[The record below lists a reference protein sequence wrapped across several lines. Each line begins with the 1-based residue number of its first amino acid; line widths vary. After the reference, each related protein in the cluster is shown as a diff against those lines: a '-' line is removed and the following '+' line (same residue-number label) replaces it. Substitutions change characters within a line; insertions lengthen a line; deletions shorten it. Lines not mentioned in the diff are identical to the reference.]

1 MQPFQNLRPYFGD
14 IHSHCGVGYG
24 HGSLE
29 DAFANARLQLDFA
42 AVTVHGWWPDM
53 PSEDPRLDEVSQYHR
68 QGFERTARDWQFV
81 REVVEANYEP
91 GRFVTF
97 PAFEW
102 HSMTYGDH
110 NVYYK
115 SLEGEILRAQSL
127 PQLRQSLR
135 RYQARGVDGLVMPHH
150 IGYRQG
156 YRGINWAAF
165 NPEFSPAVE
174 IMSMHGCAE
183 SAEAPYPYLHTMG
196 PRDYQGTYQYGL
208 AQGHVAGVLGSTD
221 HHSAHPGSYG
231 HGRLALWARELT
243 RQAIWEAICRRRT
256 VALTGD
262 NIVVAFTL
270 NGHPLGS
277 VAPATGKRVIEIA
290 VDGGDTIDYVEL
302 LHNNHVLRRWS
313 PAVAADRDPASWP
326 WDGPLKLHVEVGW
339 GEKDVDETWEV
350 TLEVGGGELLDVEPR
365 FRGHDIVAPQAEE
378 KSAYAFS
385 RWGWAGAN
393 GVTFETRTWGN
404 PTTTSSGTQGLCLT
418 VRGRPET
425 QIRGTANGVP
435 VSATLGE
442 LLDGP
447 RAHYLGGFLTPAFYF
462 HRAVPQSQWQGHF
475 TFEHEV
481 HSDTREW
488 YYVRVRQK
496 NNQWAWTSPIWVG

>member
-1 MQPFQNLRPYFGD
+1 MQPYQDLKPYFGD
-14 IHSHCGVGYG
+14 IHNHCSVGYG

-53 PSEDPRLDEVSQYHR
+53 PGEEPRLDEVVQYHS
-68 QGFERTARDWQFV
+68 QGFQRSARDWELV

-102 HSMTYGDH
+102 HSINYGDH

-115 SLEGEILRAQSL
+115 SLEGEIIRAQTL
-127 PQLRQSLR
+127 PDLRQALR

-165 NPEFSPAVE
+165 DPEFSPAVE

-243 RQAIWEAICRRRT
+243 RQGIWEAIRRRRT

-277 VAPATGKRVIEIA
+277 VVPATGKRVIEIA

-302 LHNNHVLRRWS
+302 LHNNRVLRRWS
-313 PAVAADRDPASWP
+313 PAVEPERNSASWP
-326 WDGPLKLHVEVGW
+326 WDRPLKVHVEVGW
-339 GEKDVDETWEV
+339 GEKYVDEPWEV
-350 TLEVGGGELLDVEPR
+350 ALEVAGGELLDVEPR

-385 RWGWAGAN
+385 GWGWAGAN
-393 GVTFETRTWGN
+393 GVAFKTRTWGN
-404 PTTTSSGTQGLCLT
+404 PTTTSPGTQGLCLT
-418 VRGRPET
+418 VRGRPGT
-425 QIRGTANGVP
+425 QIRGTANDLP
-435 VSATLGE
+435 VAATLDE
-442 LLDGP
+442 LLEGP
-447 RAHYLGGFLTPAFYF
+447 RAHYLGGFLTPALYF

-475 TFEHEV
+475 TFEHELQ
-481 HSDTREW
+481 SDSREW

-496 NNQWAWTSPIWVG
+496 NNQWAWTSPIWVD